1 MAVVTCLSCSVVS
14 SNICCVCV
22 CIYIIF
28 VFVIDILLLSGW
40 YNIIERTNGKRNRMY
55 DDD

>member
-22 CIYIIF
+22 CVCIYIIFDF
-28 VFVIDILLLSGW
+28 VFVIDILLLSAG
-40 YNIIERTNGKRNRMY
+40 NIIRRDGII
-55 DDD
+55 